1 MAGKSKG
8 KVQVRRVYEEP
19 AGDEGTRVL
28 VDRIWVLPPM
38 CGHLECQIMEI
49 WRPRSSSWP

>member
-38 CGHLECQIMEI
+38 RGHLECQIMEI